1 VASLQQDDFSGGI
14 FRGRRAPKNSVYD
27 AVNGLVSDEA
37 EVFRRGGSEYAS
49 GSSADD
55 TILGLWDG
63 HTLAGQRTFF
73 WTDSSPYVLDSNG
86 STILDLGTVVPEPLS
101 RGTEVGGVV
110 FFRGGLSSS
119 YETDVIYAGSRK
131 VAYTTGTASTTAG
144 SATVTGSGTSWLAN
158 VDPGMI
164 FIAVGA
170 VDPFVNIVKSV
181 ESDTSLT
188 FLRPAVSTF
197 NSTYALRPVQR
208 LSLETTGGVDH
219 LPKNPTTAF
228 YAAAGQRLIRTR
240 DNRAYFSLPSSH
252 ESFFQ
257 INTVSYLATFET
269 SLTTPAVA
277 VEDYHELPR
286 AAFITGAD
294 AIQDNLIL
302 FTTEGMWAIGNM
314 ALDAVDAFGN
324 IQHQVQQ
331 ISQQVI
337 LWGDAG
343 VAAHENVLIIPAID
357 DVYAYGLGAEPKA
370 LSEGIRP
377 LYREYVEA
385 GYKPGLAT
393 VYRGHYI
400 LPILESDNDVVDTL
414 VCRLDKGPAWTR
426 WANGASGR
434 AYARRVG
441 STTREPKLLGLDGL
455 RVSDLTGCFD
465 PDSTRKDD
473 ADGTD
478 HALTVTTS
486 DYPLGPGLQKGH
498 CIRVRANYSLVDA
511 ASDNPTTVMQWSRG
525 PEGSSFTT
533 VTATRGGGESDGTEY
548 SSWPI
553 NKAAEFIRFK
563 WATSGA
569 ATSAVLRRIEV
580 LFRPYGKQ

>member
-1 VASLQQDDFSGGI
+1 MASIEQGDFSAGI

-27 AVNGLVSDEA
+27 ALNGLISDEG
-37 EVFRRGGSEYAS
+37 EMFRRGGSEYKS
-49 GSSADD
+49 GGNAEA
-55 TILGLWDG
+55 TLLGLWDG
-63 HTLAGQRTFF
+63 YTVAGQRTLF
-73 WTDSSPYVLDSNG
+73 WSADSVEVLDSND
-86 STILDLGTVVPEPLS
+86 SSVIELLDYSEPVAGARGVELGGIMFCKATNGNGNEPEF
-101 RGTEVGGVV
+101 T
-110 FFRGGLSSS
+110 
-119 YETDVIYAGSRK
+119 YAGSRK
-131 VAYTTGTASTTAG
+131 TAEYTTGTISGTAG
-144 SATVTGSGTSWLAN
+144 STTITGSGTSWLAN

-164 FIAVGA
+164 LAFRGV
-170 VDPFVNIVKSV
+170 VKSV
-181 ESDTSLT
+181 TSDTSLE
-188 FLRPAVSTF
+188 LVRPLSHTVSAGTAYGLTPYEVANPFASATVPDASASWYYAV
-197 NSTYALRPVQR
+197 
-208 LSLETTGGVDH
+208 
-219 LPKNPTTAF
+219 
-228 YAAAGQRLIRTR
+228 AGARLIRVIG
-240 DNRAYFSLPSSH
+240 NRAYFSRPLSDDSFYAVGSSVGSLGTIADRDTDFH
-252 ESFFQ
+252 E
-257 INTVSYLATFET
+257 IPRGATV
-269 SLTTPAVA
+269 V
-277 VEDYHELPR
+277 
-286 AAFITGAD
+286 GAD
-294 AIQDNLIL
+294 SIQDTALI
-302 FTTEGMWAIGNM
+302 FTTGGIWAISNL

-324 IQHQVQQ
+324 IQHQVAQ
-331 ISQQVI
+331 ISQDIV

-343 VAAHENVLIIPAID
+343 LAARENALIIPAID
-357 DVYAYGLGAEPKA
+357 DVYAFTPGAQPVP
-370 LSEGIRP
+370 LSQGIRP

-400 LPILESDNDVVDTL
+400 LPVLDSSNAVIDTL
-414 VCRLDKGPAWTR
+414 VCRLDRGPAWTR

-455 RVSDLTGCFD
+455 RVSDLTGCLD
-465 PDSTRKDD
+465 PDATRKDD

-478 HALTVTTS
+478 HALTVTTN

-511 ASDNPTTVMQWSRG
+511 ATDNPTTVMQWSRG

-533 VTATRGGGESDGTEY
+533 VTAVRGGGESDGTEY

-569 ATSAVLRRIEV
+569 ATSAVLRKIEV